1 MADATALERSRLT
14 IRGVRAVLA
23 LEDGRITL
31 TKDGPPQASV
41 TFTVAQV
48 RGTVLEPGSRGT
60 RGWIHIAVVGGS
72 LAPPGELA
80 AMSDPYTLPITT
92 RGAVTARRLA
102 RMVEKHLR
110 ERGLPPEPAFAHSAA
125 VSGRYSSGVSLTR
138 PPGIPGDALEVRAD
152 DPAPRQAAGS
162 APTRVVTTR
171 PDGGGATS
179 TDERSAAATLVAE
192 AAIDAR
198 AASDARA
205 APRVLPAAGVL
216 PVVLSLPGPIT
227 PPVLAA
233 PVPTAPPPPGPPGP
247 PEPPV
252 RPRELVVELRQLGEL
267 HAAGVLTD
275 AEFEQAKARVL
286 R

>member
-1 MADATALERSRLT
+1 MADATTLERSRLT
-14 IRGVRAVLA
+14 IRGVRAALV

-31 TKDGPPQASV
+31 TKDGPPQTSV

-48 RGTVLEPGSRGT
+48 RGTVFEPGSRGT

-80 AMSDPYTLPITT
+80 AMSDPYTLPITA
-92 RGAVTARRLA
+92 RGAVAARRLA

-110 ERGLPPEPAFAHSAA
+110 ERGLPSEPAFAHSAA
-125 VSGRYSSGVSLTR
+125 VSGRFSSGVSLTR

-152 DPAPRQAAGS
+152 DPTPRQAAGP

-171 PDGGGATS
+171 PNGVGVTS
-179 TDERSAAATLVAE
+179 TPDERSAAATVVAE

-205 APRVLPAAGVL
+205 APRGLPAEGVL
-216 PVVLSLPGPIT
+216 PVVLSSPGPIT

-233 PVPTAPPPPGPPGP
+233 PVPTAPPP